1 MLNRL
6 VFIAALILVFSSCR
20 KDDQL
25 LTDPGTLNFSA
36 DTVYFDTVFTRL
48 PGTNYPR
55 SINKRFMIR
64 NPYKEKV
71 NLNVTL
77 MGGASSPFKINVD
90 GVTGRRINDVEILG
104 EDSAWVFVEASLDAN
119 NVLNPA
125 LVRDS
130 IEFETNGNR
139 QYVQLAAYGW
149 DAYYFKDTVF
159 KGTTNLILKDKP
171 YVIVNAVYVD
181 DNATLNIGPG
191 LHFYTTPNSV
201 FVDTANKKYN
211 ISAINVFGTLNVN
224 GTKTEQ
230 VIFEGDRLDN
240 TFQDKSGQW
249 RGFHF
254 YRGSINNTIQHAV
267 IKNATVGIWVDSLPE
282 SGSRNLIIKNTT
294 IKNMSAY
301 GVLGLTA
308 AIAIEN
314 SVIANCGA
322 NTFIG
327 YYGGDYLINNCTFYN
342 GANGRRDP
350 HVIFNNILRNDKK
363 QIIRTFDISF
373 NIQNSIL
380 WGPLDT
386 EFGADLTNDSKVLL
400 AGLSFSLYKSKT
412 DLGGT
417 SNIRSKDP
425 LFEDISRLN
434 LKLKTGSPAIGKANP
449 ASATLTDLE
458 EKSRDA
464 SPDMGAYEF

>member
-1 MLNRL
+1 MFRNLA
-6 VFIAALILVFSSCR
+6 IITGLILIFSSCR
-20 KDDQL
+20 KDAKL
-25 LTDPGTLNFSA
+25 LSDPGTLNFSA

-55 SINKRFMIR
+55 SINKRFMVR

-71 NLNVTL
+71 LVNVTL
-77 MGGASSPFKINVD
+77 MGGSNSAFRFNVD
-90 GVTGRRINDVEILG
+90 GLTGTRVNDVEILP

-119 NVLNPA
+119 NLLNPA

-130 IEFETNGNR
+130 LEFETNGNR
-139 QYVQLAAYGW
+139 QYIQLAAYGW
-149 DAYYFKDTVF
+149 DAYYLKDTVF

-181 DNATLNIGPG
+181 EGATLNIGPG
-191 LHFYTTPNSV
+191 THFYATPNAV

-211 ISAINVFGTLNVN
+211 ISSINVFGTLNIN
-224 GTKTEQ
+224 GTKTDS
-230 VIFEGDRLDN
+230 VVFEGDRLDN
-240 TFQDKSGQW
+240 GFQNKAGQW

-254 YRGSINNTIQHAV
+254 YRGSINNNIQHAV

-282 SGSRNLIIKNTT
+282 SGTRNIIIKNTV

-301 GVLGLTA
+301 GVLGRTA
-308 AIAIEN
+308 SIAMEN

-322 NTFIG
+322 YTFIG
-327 YYGGDYLINNCTFYN
+327 YFGGDYLINNCTFYN

-350 HVIFNNILRNDKK
+350 HVIFNNILRNDNK
-363 QIIRTFDISF
+363 QIIRTYDISF
-373 NIQNSIL
+373 NIRNSIL

-386 EFGADLTNDSKVLL
+386 EFGVDLTNDSKVLL
-400 AGLSFSLYKSKT
+400 ASMTYSLYKSKT

-417 SNIRSKDP
+417 GNIRSKDP

-434 LKLKTGSPAIGKANP
+434 FKLKAASPAIGKANP
-449 ASATLTDLE
+449 ATATLTDFD

-464 SPDMGAYEF
+464 NPDMGAYEF